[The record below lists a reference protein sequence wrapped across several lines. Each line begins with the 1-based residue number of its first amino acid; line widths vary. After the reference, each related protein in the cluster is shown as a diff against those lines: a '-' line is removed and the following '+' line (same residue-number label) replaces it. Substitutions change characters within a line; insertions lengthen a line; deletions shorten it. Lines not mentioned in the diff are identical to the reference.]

1 MQILNI
7 KGKKWMVGLE
17 WEILPGDSTIKQEAK
32 EVATKTESNFG
43 IIVDHDSF
51 YAIGLTKKITKDP
64 SAAIYLA
71 LANQYMRENGGVSQD
86 YPDWIVLEEVGDD
99 KYWMGVIKSGIPAPQ
114 FDAVLSITEIK
125 DRMTELLINDTYTVY
140 TSAGELISIFDGIK
154 HIENKGL
161 NDLTEDVKTKIKF
174 TKLLG
179 IPNSVMYAAA
189 GFIVLCVAGY
199 VGSQFMEGRNI
210 KEKAALL
217 AEKQEREKREKQ
229 QKYEADIKN
238 YEKTKTESEQKELDN
253 VVLGLS
259 GNPAQ
264 ILTAFYENI
273 GSTEIGTHG
282 WSLKTIEC
290 YFDVV
295 PQSTAIVDPNA
306 KYPRIACDYLYE
318 RNPLATTRMLLED
331 YPNAKL
337 NGDKA
342 VVTKEVQIDPVYITK
357 ADKSI
362 LDSVKL
368 SKDWGFDV
376 QSQLQLLKVAN
387 IDHEIKGS
395 TELTY
400 KNQGKPITP
409 AEAAAGRQPNPEEVN
424 KLGIGVGEI
433 TIKGSTFDWVKELAD
448 NVDFTGTG
456 LRKVRF
462 EVKSLG
468 EFNWEAKFNYYVKTK
483 DGGIGSSS
491 SVGLGEAEQVQKA
504 IGQPTLNQAK

>member
-17 WEILPGDSTIKQEAK
+17 WEILPGDSPIKQEAK

-43 IIVDHDSF
+43 IIVDYDSY

-64 SAAIYLA
+64 SAALYLA
-71 LANQYMRENGGVSQD
+71 LSNQYMRENGGVSPD

-99 KYWMGVIKSGIPAPQ
+99 KYWMSVIKSGLPAPQ

-125 DRMTELLINDTYTVY
+125 DKMTELLINDTYTVY
-140 TSAGELISIFDGIK
+140 TSAGELIAIFDGIK
-154 HIENKGL
+154 HIESKSL
-161 NDLTEDVKTKIKF
+161 NDLTEDVKTKLKF

-179 IPNSVMYAAA
+179 IPNSVMYAIA
-189 GFIVLCVAGY
+189 GVMVLCVAGY
-199 VGSQFMEGRNI
+199 VGAQFMEGRSL
-210 KEKAALL
+210 KEKATLL
-217 AEKQEREKREKQ
+217 KEKQEREKREQEEKYQ
-229 QKYEADIKN
+229 AAVKKYEL
-238 YEKTKTESEQKELDN
+238 TKVETEQKETEN

-259 GNPAQ
+259 GNPSQ

-273 GSTEIGTHG
+273 GATEIGTHG
-282 WSLKTIEC
+282 WSLKKIEC
-290 YFDVV
+290 YFNVV
-295 PQSTAIVDPNA
+295 PPASAAIETDT
-306 KYPRIACDYLYE
+306 KYPKIACDYLYE
-318 RNPLATTRMLLED
+318 RNQLATTRMLLED

-342 VVTKEVQIDPVYITK
+342 VVTKDVQIDPVYISK

-368 SKDWGFDV
+368 AKDWGFDV

-400 KNQGKPITP
+400 KIPGKPITP
-409 AEAAAGRQPNPEEVN
+409 AEVASGKQLNPEETH

-456 LRKVRF
+456 LRKVTF
-462 EVKSLG
+462 DVKSLG
-468 EFNWEAKFNYYVKTK
+468 EFNWEATFNYYVKTK
-483 DGGIGSSS
+483 DGGIGASS
-491 SVGLGEAEQVQKA
+491 SVGLGEAEQTQKA
-504 IGQPTLNQAK
+504 VGQPPMNQPK